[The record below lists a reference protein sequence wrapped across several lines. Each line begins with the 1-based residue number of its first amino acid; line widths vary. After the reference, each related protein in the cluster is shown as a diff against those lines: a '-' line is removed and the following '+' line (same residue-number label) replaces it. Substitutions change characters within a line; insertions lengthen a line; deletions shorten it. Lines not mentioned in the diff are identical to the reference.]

1 MAKQKKPS
9 VRSTMRR
16 GLPGDDRWYLLQ
28 DLAIIAFSVAVAV
41 ALVKTDLLVRLLTQ
55 TRELEFAGSFI
66 AGLFFTSVFT
76 TAPAMVT
83 LGAIAQVNT
92 LFGTALL
99 GAAGAVVGDLIIFRF
114 FRDHFSEHLA
124 SIVRQQGGGRRF
136 KTLFRLRSFRWLTF
150 LVGGLIIASPLPDEL
165 GISLLGFSKMRTSW
179 FIPLSF
185 TFNFIGIVV
194 IGIVA
199 RSFG

>member
-1 MAKQKKPS
+1 
-9 VRSTMRR
+9 MRR
-16 GLPGDDRWYLLQ
+16 GLPRDDRWYLLQ

-55 TRELEFAGSFI
+55 TRELEFVGSFI

-83 LGAIAQVNT
+83 LGEIAQVNT

-99 GAAGAVVGDLIIFRF
+99 GAAGAVIGDLIIFRF
-114 FRDHFSEHLA
+114 FRDHFAEHLM
-124 SIVRQQGGGRRF
+124 SVLRERGSSRRVRM
-136 KTLFRLRSFRWLTF
+136 LFRVRSFRWLTF
-150 LVGGLIIASPLPDEL
+150 LAGGLIIASPLPDEL
-165 GISLLGFSKMRTSW
+165 GITLLGFSKMRTSW

-185 TFNFIGIVV
+185 TFNFLGIVV
-194 IGIVA
+194 IGMVA
-199 RSFG
+199 RSLA